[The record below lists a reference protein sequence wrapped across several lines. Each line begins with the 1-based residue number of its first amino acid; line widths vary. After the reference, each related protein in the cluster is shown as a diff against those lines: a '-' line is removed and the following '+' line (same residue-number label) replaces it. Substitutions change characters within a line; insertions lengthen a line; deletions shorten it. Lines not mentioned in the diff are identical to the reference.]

1 MPSSPDLPAAGE
13 EGRLV
18 ISGPPE
24 AAGGGGRRRGGRRRR
39 LTVFVLLGIVGVGV
53 PVVAALAGDKEPV
66 RQVNVAADGG
76 GPASESISD
85 PLALPAIE
93 PVPPPTVAPPPPSP
107 PIDLAAP
114 VAVVPATT
122 VPTATAA
129 TTPPGASTTTAP
141 ETLPCRNSLQIACG
155 TFRWDPPPP
164 ANLPLVAT
172 FVSPPATAKPGQPVT
187 FEVSWS
193 DGDAA
198 LTESSLSTGS
208 SVLNAACSMTT
219 RYGPW
224 TPPDAR
230 PSSGTEHYSHIF
242 PAAGTYQVVVVL
254 TTSDC
259 MSPYS
264 SDARVE
270 TTVVV
275 A

>member
-1 MPSSPDLPAAGE
+1 MSSSPDLPAAGE

-18 ISGPPE
+18 TSGPPE
-24 AAGGGGRRRGGRRRR
+24 VVDGEGRRRGGRRRR
-39 LTVFVLLGIVGVGV
+39 LTVVALLGVVGVGV
-53 PVVAALAGDKEPV
+53 PVVAVLAGDKEPV
-66 RQVNVAADGG
+66 RQVNVAADGE
-76 GPASESISD
+76 GPASDSISD

-114 VAVVPATT
+114 VAAAPSTT
-122 VPTATAA
+122 VATAT
-129 TTPPGASTTTAP
+129 STTAP
-141 ETLPCRNSLQIACG
+141 AGATTTTLPQTLPCRNSVQIACG
-155 TFRWDPPPP
+155 PFRWDPPPP
-164 ANLPLVAT
+164 ANRPLVAT
-172 FVSPPATAKPGQPVT
+172 FVSPPATAEAGQPVT
-187 FEVSWS
+187 FAVSWS

-208 SVLNAACSMTT
+208 SVLSAACPMTA

-230 PSSGTEHYSHIF
+230 PSSGTEHYSHTF
-242 PAAGTYQVVVVL
+242 AAAGPYQVVVVL

-259 MSPYS
+259 MSPHS